1 MPGYPK
7 SCRGGSKRGHTR
19 VVLALLPFA
28 LLPGPASA
36 QLTVETRVE
45 ENFRREPQGQVLGRV
60 GGGTPLLHVSS
71 QGSWTEVTLEGWV
84 WTASLQATD
93 RESFGLVISATG
105 GENVRSEP
113 SGPILGRL
121 EQGTLLD
128 EVERRPGW
136 TRVRRTGWVWS
147 ASVTAVQ
154 TSVGTPAS
162 GSAGS
167 APSRAPAPAVPSADR
182 FARLGNRT
190 PILSA
195 PDGDT
200 LALLSSAADVEVLAR
215 EGNWTRVRLDGW
227 VWRPR
232 SADAEASEAE
242 DASSENVTPA
252 MLVGAGGDAY
262 EGRRVTW
269 RVQFIS
275 LERAEAIRTDFFEG
289 EPFILGRFGGAE
301 GPFVYVTIPPER
313 LAEVQGLIPLEVVI
327 VTGRVRRASSA
338 LTETPILELLG
349 VERGSGS

>member
-7 SCRGGSKRGHTR
+7 SCRGGSKLGHSWL
-19 VVLALLPFA
+19 VLALVPLALLPDS
-28 LLPGPASA
+28 ASA

-45 ENFRREPQGQVLGRV
+45 ENFRREPQGQVLGRL
-60 GGGTPLLHVSS
+60 GGGTSLLHVSS

-84 WTASLQATD
+84 WTASLQTTD
-93 RESFGLVISATG
+93 REGFELVVSAAG

-113 SGPILGRL
+113 SGSILGRL
-121 EQGTLLD
+121 DEGTLLN

-136 TRVRRTGWVWS
+136 TLVRRTGWIWS
-147 ASVTAVQ
+147 ASVTTVQ
-154 TSVGTPAS
+154 TS
-162 GSAGS
+162 AGS
-167 APSRAPAPAVPSADR
+167 TAATTSRAPAPAGQAAAPSADR
-182 FARLGNRT
+182 FARLADRT

-232 SADAEASEAE
+232 SAEAEAAGADDTST
-242 DASSENVTPA
+242 ENVTPA
-252 MLVGAGGDAY
+252 MLTGAGGDAY

-269 RVQFIS
+269 RLQFIS

-301 GPFVYVTIPPER
+301 GPFIYVAVPPER
-313 LAEVQGLIPLEVVI
+313 LTEVQGLIPLEVVT
-327 VTGRVRRASSA
+327 VTARVRRASSA

-349 VERGSGS
+349 VDRGSEW